1 MAFSLGC
8 SPKDGTD
15 LQLSGGLVRGP
26 CDTVFFYGDLID
38 GSGWAKN
45 YYLRVI

>member
-26 CDTVFFYGDLID
+26 CDTVFFGDLID
-38 GSGWAKN
+38 GSGWARN
-45 YYLRVI
+45 SYHRVI